1 MILQHLGMPIYLQVK
16 SYILEKIK
24 AGDYKPGT
32 KIPTERELAGELG
45 ISRNTVSAAYKEL
58 LLEGILEARQGRGT
72 FVKTESDLVDYNE
85 EQETVGSKRER
96 VIKLIDTAMTKAVEM
111 GFTLDQFAAFVR
123 IRAQEKA
130 SAVKQLRIAVVGCT
144 IEYIHRFM
152 AQINQTANIQLEPVV
167 LDELLSGKIPGE
179 FLQACDFVVVPSEH
193 QAAVA
198 GFVHNSAKLVGISTV
213 PNLEAVIK
221 LARLPVNTVVGIIAY
236 SHQYVES
243 IKELLAKTM
252 ISGLDFEYMLSD
264 NPEQLRLFVDRHSV
278 FIVAEERR
286 NHVSRLVDE
295 DQDVITFYYEIDQGS
310 LNQLIARLVNA
321 NNM

>member
-32 KIPTERELAGELG
+32 KLPTERELAGELG

-72 FVKTESDLVDYNE
+72 FVKTESGLDYNV
-85 EQETVGSKRER
+85 EQEAVGSKRER
-96 VIKLIDTAMTKAVEM
+96 VLKLIDVAMAKAVEM
-111 GFTLDQFAAFVR
+111 GFTLEQFAAFVR

-130 SAVKQLRIAVVGCT
+130 SAVKQLRVAVVGCT

-152 AQINQTANIQLEPVV
+152 AQISQIANIQLEPVV
-167 LDELLSGKIPGE
+167 LDELLSGKIPNE
-179 FLQACDFVVVPSEH
+179 FLQACDFVIVPTEH
-193 QAAVA
+193 QAVVA
-198 GFVHNSAKLVGISTV
+198 GLVNNNAKLVGISAV
-213 PNLEAVIK
+213 PNLEAVVK
-221 LARLPVNTVVGIIAY
+221 LARLPVNTKVGIIAY
-236 SHQYVES
+236 SPNYVES

-264 NPEQLRLFVDRHSV
+264 NPEQLRLFVARHNV
-278 FIVAEERR
+278 LIVAEERR
-286 NHVSRLVDE
+286 NHVSRLVGE
-295 DQDVITFYYEIDQGS
+295 SQDVITFYYEIDQGS
-310 LNQLIARLVNA
+310 LNQLIARLVSA
-321 NNM
+321 TT